1 MLGESFFTHFIRMPS
16 RKNRSVSRKNRASRK
31 NRGSSRKNRSSRSRR
46 NRCWKGGMA
55 PLSDQSM
62 SAAQRDSLAQG
73 SQYLNIHK
81 NQHGGAAAPYPTA
94 VTNSVLTGSMIAAA
108 RTGPLDAA
116 ISQIQGMQ
124 DGGKRSRHRKGKKH
138 SRKHKGGRSRKHSR
152 KHHKKHRGGR
162 SPFAGAPVSADT
174 MMLPAGMDKQA
185 ALHNEWADAKNP
197 NAFVPKA

>member
-1 MLGESFFTHFIRMPS
+1 
-16 RKNRSVSRKNRASRK
+16 
-31 NRGSSRKNRSSRSRR
+31 
-46 NRCWKGGMA
+46 MA
-55 PLSDQSM
+55 PVNDQSM

-81 NQHGGAAAPYPTA
+81 GQHGGAAAPYPTA
-94 VTNSVLTGSMIAAA
+94 VTSSVLTGPMIAAT

-124 DGGKRSRHRKGKKH
+124 DGGRRHRKGKKH
-138 SRKHKGGRSRKHSR
+138 HKGGKRTKKHSR
-152 KHHKKHRGGR
+152 KHKKHSRRHRGGAH
-162 SPFAGAPVSADT
+162 SGAVGAPVSADT

>member
-1 MLGESFFTHFIRMPS
+1 MPS
-16 RKNRSVSRKNRASRK
+16 RKNRSAERKSRKNRASRK

-46 NRCWKGGMA
+46 NRSLRGGMA
-55 PLSDQSM
+55 PVSDTSM
-62 SAAQRDSLAQG
+62 NMAQRDSLAQG

-81 NQHGGAAAPYPTA
+81 DQHGGAAAPYPTA
-94 VTNSVLTGSMIAAA
+94 VTNSVLSGPMIAAT

-124 DGGKRSRHRKGKKH
+124 DGGKRHRKGKKH
-138 SRKHKGGRSRKHSR
+138 SRKQKG
-152 KHHKKHRGGR
+152 KKHRGG
-162 SPFAGAPVSADT
+162 SHSGAAGAALSESS
-174 MMLPAGMDKQA
+174 MLLPAGMDKQA

>member
-1 MLGESFFTHFIRMPS
+1 
-16 RKNRSVSRKNRASRK
+16 
-31 NRGSSRKNRSSRSRR
+31 
-46 NRCWKGGMA
+46 MA
-55 PLSDQSM
+55 PVNDRSM
-62 SAAQRDSLAQG
+62 DMAQRDSLAQG

-81 NQHGGAAAPYPTA
+81 DQHGGGAAPYPTA
-94 VTNSVLTGSMIAAA
+94 VTNSVLSGPMIAAT

-138 SRKHKGGRSRKHSR
+138 SRKHKGGRRSR
-152 KHHKKHRGGR
+152 KHHKKHRGGAHT
-162 SPFAGAPVSADT
+162 SVAGAALSENS
-174 MMLPAGMDKQA
+174 MLLPAGMDKAA